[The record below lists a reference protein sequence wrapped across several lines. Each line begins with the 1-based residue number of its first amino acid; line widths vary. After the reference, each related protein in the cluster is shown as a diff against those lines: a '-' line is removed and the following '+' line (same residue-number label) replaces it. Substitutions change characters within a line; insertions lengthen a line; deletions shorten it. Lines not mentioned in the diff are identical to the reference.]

1 MGCHS
6 LLQDLPDAGIEPRS
20 PALQVDCLPFEPP
33 GKLQIRSD
41 QISRLLPVI
50 SYPGSSFPLSLCR
63 SLPPA
68 FPAPPLLPLRIAL
81 CSLSGCFLQRCLYVL
96 SHRSHVWWWGAGF
109 ICSSFWGRLPC
120 LVVPIPDA
128 RSSLGH
134 PPASPPGQG
143 SLGRLS
149 LFHHRSLSVLQAA
162 STGYPGD
169 TEGHVKLGSA
179 SLQVYSDPALR
190 PPSTPEQGREDSSRL
205 I

>member
-1 MGCHS
+1 MVQQQVPAPSHRE
-6 LLQDLPDAGIEPRS
+6 AGSWWAEGSWPREATAAGLSS
-20 PALQVDCLPFEPP
+20 P
-33 GKLQIRSD
+33 
-41 QISRLLPVI
+41 
-50 SYPGSSFPLSLCR
+50 SSHPHAH
-63 SLPPA
+63 PK
-68 FPAPPLLPLRIAL
+68 PAPPLLPLRIAL

-190 PPSTPEQGREDSSRL
+190 PPSTPERGREDSSRL